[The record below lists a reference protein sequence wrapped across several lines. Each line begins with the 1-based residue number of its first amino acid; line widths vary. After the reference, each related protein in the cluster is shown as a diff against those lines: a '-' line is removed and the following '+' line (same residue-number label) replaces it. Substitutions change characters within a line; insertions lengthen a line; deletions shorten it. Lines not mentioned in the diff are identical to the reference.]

1 MFKLNDDFKNL
12 LPGFCQGITR
22 VTISYPFDVIK
33 INMQKLIFKNTIES
47 ITHIYK
53 NDPYKFYRGSFLS
66 YTSVSLERSIQFYFL
81 EKMNKQNNNPYFNG
95 LILALF
101 SSIYNVPVQF
111 LTTNIAL
118 NNNYKNN
125 YNTINYIKSLNKN
138 NFYKGIGLEISR
150 SVINTTIFNGTY
162 FYLRN
167 KYGENTK
174 LAPLY
179 GAISGIS
186 FWLITF
192 PLDTLRTEYQS
203 SNHSLKQIITNKFN
217 SGITT
222 FYRGLTPVLIRTVPS
237 ASCGMYVYEIV
248 KQYIN

>member
-1 MFKLNDDFKNL
+1 MV
-12 LPGFCQGITR
+12 Q
-22 VTISYPFDVIK
+22 
-33 INMQKLIFKNTIES
+33 S

-66 YTSVSLERSIQFYFL
+66 YTSVSFERSIQFYFL
-81 EKMNKQNNNPYFNG
+81 EKMNKRNNNPYLNG
-95 LILALF
+95 LLLSLF

-118 NNNYKNN
+118 NN
-125 YNTINYIKSLNKN
+125 INYIKLNKN
-138 NFYKGIGLEISR
+138 NFYKGISLELSR
-150 SVINTTIFNGTY
+150 NIINTTIFNGTY

-167 KYGENTK
+167 TYGNSTE

-192 PLDTLRTEYQS
+192 PLDTIRTEYQS
-203 SNHSLKQIITNKFN
+203 SNHSLKQIVVNRYN
-217 SGITT
+217 SGINT
-222 FYRGLTPVLIRTVPS
+222 FYRGLTPVLVRTIPS

-248 KQYIN
+248 KKYMETI

>member
-1 MFKLNDDFKNL
+1 MLDDLKNL

-33 INMQKLIFKNTIES
+33 VNMQKLIFKNTIES
-47 ITHIYK
+47 VTHIYK

-66 YTSVSLERSIQFYFL
+66 YTSVSLERSIQFYCL
-81 EKMNKQNNNPYFNG
+81 EKMNKNNNNPYVNG

-118 NNNYKNN
+118 TNSKQ

-138 NFYKGIGLEISR
+138 LFYKGIGLEISR
-150 SVINTTIFNGTY
+150 SIINTTIFNGTY

-167 KYGENTK
+167 TYGENTK

-203 SNHSLKQIITNKFN
+203 STHSLKQIIINKSN
-217 SGITT
+217 SGLTT
-222 FYRGLTPVLIRTVPS
+222 FYRGLTPVLIRTIPS
-237 ASCGMYVYEIV
+237 ASCGMYVYELV
-248 KQYIN
+248 KYKLS